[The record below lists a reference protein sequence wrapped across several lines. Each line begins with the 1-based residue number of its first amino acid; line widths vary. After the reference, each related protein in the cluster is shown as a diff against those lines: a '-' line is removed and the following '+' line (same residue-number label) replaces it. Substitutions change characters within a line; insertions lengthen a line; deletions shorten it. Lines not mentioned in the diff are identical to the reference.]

1 MHNCHPN
8 TAQVLS
14 ALDRGERRLFHDRVR
29 HLDRRI
35 LPGVSKLSWAAPKP
49 ALDFFFHEAAKCDM
63 FSDLCAGGLLRT
75 KGYVYVVHMEV
86 QNAQRPGIWGMRAI
100 RACLRSS

>member
-63 FSDLCAGGLLRT
+63 HSDHCPGRLLHERGYMHVELYLYMQCSIAG
-75 KGYVYVVHMEV
+75 
-86 QNAQRPGIWGMRAI
+86 
-100 RACLRSS
+100 ACSHTSSVS